1 MGLWVSMRSALACR
15 FSGGNG
21 TTDSVPGRRERRSR
35 IGERSVL
42 KRVRP
47 GVIPTPFLMRVEV

>member
-1 MGLWVSMRSALACR
+1 MRSALACR

-21 TTDSVPGRRERRSR
+21 TADSVPGRRERRSR